1 MKLGMPFGIFDRSGI
16 STEERITPR
25 MYQREARDV
34 EGILCEREHTMSI

>member
-16 STEERITPR
+16 STEERTAPR
-25 MYQREARDV
+25 KYQREAGHM